1 MKVLMTLAGAGYG
14 MQEQNIPN
22 AERKKK
28 KKIHYVPVKEQA
40 LLIIYLC
47 LVTQPKELNE
57 GVISFVL

>member
-28 KKIHYVPVKEQA
+28 KNSLCTSQRTGTA
-40 LLIIYLC
+40 DYLF
-47 LVTQPKELNE
+47 VSRYSTE
-57 GVISFVL
+57 GT

>member
-28 KKIHYVPVKEQA
+28 KKFIMYQSKNRH
-40 LLIIYLC
+40 C
-47 LVTQPKELNE
+47 
-57 GVISFVL
+57 

>member
-22 AERKKK
+22 AERKK